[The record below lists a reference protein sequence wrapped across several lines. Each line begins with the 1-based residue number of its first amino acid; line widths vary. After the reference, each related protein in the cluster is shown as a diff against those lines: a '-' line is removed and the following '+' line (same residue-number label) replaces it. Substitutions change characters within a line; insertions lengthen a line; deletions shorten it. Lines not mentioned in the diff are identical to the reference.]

1 MKTLGIDIGTTSICF
16 LCYDWEKEAVLWTS
30 SEPNSFIGDTYEQD
44 PEEILQKVR
53 KQLREMEESGWKPEE
68 ISGIGI
74 SSQMHGILYVDR
86 EGKAVSNLYTWKD
99 EKGNEIYQ
107 NNRTYAEYLRKKGLN
122 VHSGYGMVTHFYLTC
137 QHEIPQNAVAFAGI
151 GDYLAMVLTG
161 RKEPAVN
168 RTMADSFGGFDPE
181 RGCFCR
187 EKLEAAGIDMRFCP
201 QISEQIMIGKYQGI
215 PVSCACGDNQASF
228 LGAVEDPET
237 QISVNVGTGSQVS
250 VWMKEK
256 SGSAECDTIRSRVEI
271 RPFPEEGVLCVGSSL
286 NGGKVYERFAAFLE
300 EIVLAFTGKRIS
312 AYPVMQKIGEK
323 EKKTDLIIQPLLYGE
338 RQEEENRVGAVRNLT
353 DKNFHLDD
361 WISAYVK
368 GMAEELKDL
377 YLQFPEYVRRKK
389 IQIVA
394 SGNGIRK
401 NVLLQKEIEKLF
413 GMKVLIQEQEE
424 EAAYGAAKFIRQSLV
439 SERGEKQK
447 G

>member
-1 MKTLGIDIGTTSICF
+1 MKTLGVDIGTTSICI
-16 LCYDWEKEAVLWTS
+16 LCYDWEKETVVWNS
-30 SEPNSFIGDTYEQD
+30 SEPNRFIEDTYEQD

-74 SSQMHGILYVDR
+74 SSQMHGILYVNS

-99 EKGNEIYQ
+99 EKGNEVY
-107 NNRTYAEYLRKKGLN
+107 RSDKTYVEYLRGKGLN
-122 VHSGYGMVTHFYLTC
+122 VYSGYGMVTHFYLTC
-137 QHEIPQNAVAFAGI
+137 KNMVPPSAVAFAGI
-151 GDYLAMVLTG
+151 GDYLAMALTG
-161 RKEPAVN
+161 HRVPVVN
-168 RTMADSFGGFDPE
+168 RTMADSFGGFDLE

-187 EKLEAAGIDMRFCP
+187 KKLEAAGIDMRFCP

-228 LGAVEDPET
+228 LGAVEDRET